1 VALYIMMDIF
11 QKPGTTYG
19 QFFVVIGA
27 ALISFSPVFVVLSG
41 VSASTSAFYR
51 MALSLPPLLIL
62 VVLFKAKLWQGRR
75 KFGIALLCSI
85 AYTLDLSS
93 WHQSILLIGPG
104 LATILGNFQVFVL
117 AFYSIIVFH
126 TRVNARIIFAIP
138 VSIIGLFLI
147 CRPGIEGG
155 SDGFL
160 IGIILALSTAI
171 WYGSYVLLLRSLQVT
186 FDMSGKIANLCMIS
200 ILTTIITGVI
210 VIGTGNSFSVPG
222 IDSWIYLSGY
232 AVICQVVAWVL
243 ISAGLLYTTP
253 IKVGLIL
260 LLQPAGAFIWDI
272 LIFRLPFTSV
282 TLLGVLLTL
291 GAIYLG
297 STSDSS
303 PIPQA
308 KTDE

>member
-1 VALYIMMDIF
+1 MKDIF
-11 QKPGTTYG
+11 QNPGTTYG
-19 QFFVVIGA
+19 QIFVVIGA

-41 VSASTSAFYR
+41 VSATTSAFYR
-51 MALSLPPLLIL
+51 MALSLPALFLL
-62 VVLFKAKLWQGRR
+62 VFLFKAKLWQGRR
-75 KFGIALLCSI
+75 QFGIALLCSS
-85 AYTLDLSS
+85 AYTLDLTC

-126 TRVNARIIFAIP
+126 TKVTARIILAIP

-147 CRPGIEGG
+147 CGHGIEGG
-155 SDGFL
+155 TDGFF
-160 IGIILALSTAI
+160 IGTILALSTAI
-171 WYGSYVLLLRSLQVT
+171 WYGSYVILLRSLQIT
-186 FDMSGKIANLCMIS
+186 FDISGKISTLCMIS

-210 VIGTGNSFSVPG
+210 VIITGNSFTVPG
-222 IDSWIYLSGY
+222 IDSWMYLSGY

-243 ISAGLLYTTP
+243 ISVGLPFTTP

-282 TLLGVLLTL
+282 TLAGVFLTL

-303 PIPQA
+303 PIPQVR
-308 KTDE
+308 TDE